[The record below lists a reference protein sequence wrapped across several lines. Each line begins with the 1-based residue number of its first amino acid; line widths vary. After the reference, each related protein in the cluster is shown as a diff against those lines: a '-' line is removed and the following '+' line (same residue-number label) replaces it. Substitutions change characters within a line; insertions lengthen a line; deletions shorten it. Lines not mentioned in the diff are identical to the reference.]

1 MVERDAKVGDGSS
14 RTNSGGIWRLV
25 WRGLRVSR
33 ATAIVLVLVAS
44 LAANAALFVGGV
56 LYNVIDEALESVSGL
71 ATATGKQRKAA
82 DDLKKRNRHLVASNR
97 KLRDDMTKAR
107 QNNRRLVASNRRLQD
122 GMTKAQRNNRHLVA
136 GNRRLE
142 DDVKKAR
149 RNNRRLEDRMARLR
163 AKTNIAVKSTVAR
176 SAKAAGRAV
185 LTAPGKAVPYVGTAV
200 VVGVTVL
207 EIKDYCATIRDMKAI
222 QREIDP
228 SETHSEEEQRV
239 CGMDIPTQEEILA
252 QIKTVPLD
260 AWQRSR
266 EFLTG
271 LNPLTPEIET
281 KLKTEL
287 DQWWNKTNRWLNQ
300 LQSVVE

>member
-1 MVERDAKVGDGSS
+1 MVERDAKESNGNN

-25 WRGLRVSR
+25 WRSLRVSR
-33 ATAIVLVLVAS
+33 AMAIVLVLVAS

-56 LYNVIDEALESVSGL
+56 LYNVIDEALESVTGL

-97 KLRDDMTKAR
+97 KLRD
-107 QNNRRLVASNRRLQD
+107 
-122 GMTKAQRNNRHLVA
+122 GMTKAQRKNVGLA
-136 GNRRLE
+136 GQ
-142 DDVKKAR
+142 
-149 RNNRRLEDRMARLR
+149 MAQLR
-163 AKTNIAVKSTVAR
+163 AKASIAAKRTVAR
-176 SAKAAGRAV
+176 SATAAVRAAA
-185 LTAPGKAVPYVGTAV
+185 TAPGKAVPYVGTAV

-228 SETHSEEEQRV
+228 SESHSEEEQRV
-239 CGMDIPTQEEILA
+239 CGMDVPTQEEILA

-271 LNPLTPEIET
+271 LNPLSQEIAT

-287 DQWWNKTNRWLNQ
+287 DQWWNKTNRWLTQ